1 MIVHTRPSFS
11 TLTVIAS
18 LPCISLKILTL
29 FKKPSSVI
37 VDWDGERAENRPAKG
52 GERPEAG
59 VHSGRRAEGLR
70 NRWFGRR
77 LIAGDSGCGWL
88 HSSRSLFPLRVQ
100 GSDLRGGS
108 SRLARQTWTV
118 RQPCDLAHQGTG

>member
-18 LPCISLKILTL
+18 LPCTDRKILTA
-29 FKKPSSVI
+29 FEKPSSVI
-37 VDWDGERAENRPAKG
+37 VDRDGERAENRPAKG
-52 GERPEAG
+52 GERPEAR
-59 VHSGRRAEGLR
+59 VHPGRRAEGLR

-88 HSSRSLFPLRVQ
+88 HSGRSLFPLRVQ
-100 GSDLRGGS
+100 GSALRGGS
-108 SRLARQTWTV
+108 SRLARQAWTLH
-118 RQPCDLAHQGTG
+118 QPCDLAHQGTG